1 MFPLNRELISLL
13 ILFLIVLLI
22 STLIPHLLGAH
33 HGHIELALP
42 NTSIIITPLALS
54 PLVFIPLVYLVYLIK
69 EWHHRYGR
77 NRQRRTLIIFN
88 SLLVM
93 SLASALFLS
102 NILNLM
108 LRAISTSN
116 PGLEVPSIV
125 AILTQ
130 HFPRMLFIVLL
141 GLSLLTMI
149 SVSIL
154 PFRKR

>member
-13 ILFLIVLLI
+13 ILFLIALLI

-33 HGHIELALP
+33 HGHFELSLP

-54 PLVFIPLVYLVYLIK
+54 PLVFIPLVYVVYLVK
-69 EWHHRYGR
+69 EWHHRYTR

-88 SLLVM
+88 SM
-93 SLASALFLS
+93 LAIGLAGALFLS
-102 NILNLM
+102 NILDLM

-116 PGLEVPSIV
+116 PGLEVPNIV

-130 HFPRMLFIVLL
+130 HFPRVLFVVLL
-141 GLSLLTMI
+141 GLSILTMI
-149 SVSIL
+149 SLSIL